1 MKLRLSY
8 LIMGAIVAR
17 FCAKLPPRVRAE
29 EFRCMGWRVCIRIA
43 TIWRAGK
50 SLPTFGRQ
58 KLGDIGLMIT
68 TWGISEQLILVS
80 GDSGG
85 CLLFLA
91 FVGAT
96 MSNWEFMP
104 QRIEFVEMQKWDVD
118 RGDV

>member
-1 MKLRLSY
+1 
-8 LIMGAIVAR
+8 
-17 FCAKLPPRVRAE
+17 
-29 EFRCMGWRVCIRIA
+29 
-43 TIWRAGK
+43 
-50 SLPTFGRQ
+50 
-58 KLGDIGLMIT
+58 MIT